1 MRVYV
6 IVADSARARILSSE
20 AGSNS
25 LVENSDLVHP
35 ESRLRQ
41 QDLVSDASGSEAG
54 GFGNHSMGH
63 EKSAKDHAA
72 RDFARQVVTEIEHI
86 HGSGEIGRLYLVA
99 APRFLG
105 MLRELLG
112 KPCRDLIAG
121 EIDKDLVRHGIDD
134 IRAHLP
140 RHL

>member
-1 MRVYV
+1 MSVYV
-6 IVADSARARILSSE
+6 IVADSARARILSGE
-20 AGSNS
+20 AGSGS
-25 LVENSDLVHP
+25 LIEINDLVHP

-63 EKSAKDHAA
+63 EKSAKDRAA
-72 RDFARQVVTEIEHI
+72 HDFARQVVLEVEQI
-86 HGSGEIGRLYLVA
+86 HKSGELGRLYLVA

-105 MLRELLG
+105 MLREHLG
-112 KPCRDLIAG
+112 KSCRDLVSG
-121 EIDKDLVRHGIDD
+121 EIDKDLVQHGIDE

-140 RHL
+140 KLL